1 MKGSKA
7 ILKTRKV
14 MILKVKSSVE
24 VRIEVKTSRFRNE
37 FPRENML
44 DGVGLLKNLNE
55 IRRGLIF

>member
-1 MKGSKA
+1 
-7 ILKTRKV
+7 